1 LTLLELSWPWRVEQD
16 LEMTAPAMKQLF
28 AHLIAII
35 LFLTGTSST
44 RLHAS
49 SQQLYLD
56 SLVDFERYADGFSHA
71 AAYSNAPVD
80 AGYFGDGSSGE
91 GGIRTSCGV
100 ALAYAVLAEAFPDA
114 TNRAARLDKVRMAL
128 NYAANTHLSGPNRCA
143 DGKQWGHGWQS
154 AYWGGHM
161 GITCLVAQKD
171 LPPATVQAVQRAI
184 ADEATYRAHI
194 APMSGWVNDTKA
206 EENAWNSHIVAL
218 AAAWMNTNA
227 NAGLWLTS
235 AEQYLVNTH
244 TVADTNGDPLAS
256 WITTVTHY
264 PDFALENHG
273 FYHPG
278 YKACSGEMPG
288 DSWLMAHLANPTVA
302 AELEPFATHDVLPAW
317 TNFTYLLLDSGEM
330 AFPAGED
337 WDLNDYEQNAYLAW
351 MATHFNDPVARWAD
365 ERVAQLERYRQKV
378 NGDGRF
384 VGPSSAVGFGRES
397 CQAYRTALSWLH
409 WANARYPTGPSVAPG
424 PAFLHM
430 PDVGVIEQRGA
441 NGFFS
446 LCYGPQTNGG
456 KTRIN
461 AMIEAPTTSFPNDVY
476 TVTPRIPGVIGLG
489 AMGNPTA
496 AKLVSLTT
504 NGNTFTAQLHLTN
517 GTNGATEVYVDCTGE
532 TVAIVEVPKPAA
544 GVVNHAAGSFTVG
557 IENAPLN
564 GGSRLVEWKNGSTS
578 ITNLSGATRNVT
590 NDWICVAGHYGM
602 VCGPQGGHFQY
613 KAAKAYSHGAAQDT
627 LEYMTDSLMP
637 RYAVW
642 FPGKDATQTRSG
654 ASRVSWT
661 VSDTNCVLSFPG
673 PAESIHRIIADRATG
688 PH

>member
-1 LTLLELSWPWRVEQD
+1 
-16 LEMTAPAMKQLF
+16 
-28 AHLIAII
+28 
-35 LFLTGTSST
+35 
-44 RLHAS
+44 
-49 SQQLYLD
+49 
-56 SLVDFERYADGFSHA
+56 
-71 AAYSNAPVD
+71 
-80 AGYFGDGSSGE
+80 
-91 GGIRTSCGV
+91 
-100 ALAYAVLAEAFPDA
+100 
-114 TNRAARLDKVRMAL
+114 VR
-128 NYAANTHLSGPNRCA
+128 
-143 DGKQWGHGWQS
+143 
-154 AYWGGHM
+154 
-161 GITCLVAQKD
+161 
-171 LPPATVQAVQRAI
+171 RAI

-194 APMSGWVNDTKA
+194 APMSGWANDTKA

-227 NAGLWLTS
+227 DAGLWLTS
-235 AEQYLVNTH
+235 AKQYLVNTH
-244 TVADTNGDPLAS
+244 TIADTNGDPLAS

-288 DSWLMAHLANPTVA
+288 DSWLMAKLANPRVA

-317 TNFTYLLLDSGEM
+317 TNFTHVLLDSGEM

-351 MATHFNDPVARWAD
+351 MASHFNDPVARWAD
-365 ERVAQLERYRQKV
+365 ERVAQLERHRQKV

-397 CQAYRTALSWLH
+397 CQAYRTALAWLH
-409 WANARYPTGPSVAPG
+409 WANARYPSGPSVAPG
-424 PAFLHM
+424 QALLHM
-430 PDVGVIEQRGA
+430 PDVAVIEQRGA

-446 LCYGPQTNGG
+446 ICYGPQTNGG

-461 AMIEAPTTSFPNDVY
+461 AMIEAPTKNFPNDVY

-496 AKLVSLTT
+496 ARLVSLTT
-504 NGNTFTAQLHLTN
+504 NGNTFTAELQLTN
-517 GTNGATEVYVDCTGE
+517 GKNGTTEVYVDCTGE
-532 TVAIVEVPKPAA
+532 TVAIVEVPHPAA
-544 GVVNHAAGSFTVG
+544 KVVNHAVGSFTVG

-564 GGSRLVEWKNGSTS
+564 GGSRLVEWKNGSAS

-602 VCGPQGGHFQY
+602 VCGPEGYIQY
-613 KAAKAYSHGAAQDT
+613 QAAKAYSHGVAQDT
-627 LEYMTDSLMP
+627 LQYMPADSLAP

-642 FPGKDATQTRSG
+642 FPGKDAAQTRSG
-654 ASRVSWT
+654 ASQVSWRVSD
-661 VSDTNCVLSFPG
+661 SSCVLTFPG
-673 PAESIHRIIADRATG
+673 AAGNVHRIIANRGDVAAAKTARR
-688 PH
+688 